1 MEYRVEITNRIVGGL
16 LIALSLAVSIPLTL
30 KVYLDGGGTWGFG
43 VIGFPVLIPLSFYV
57 LYGVTALIRPDNR
70 QRKAFIVCHFISFA
84 ASAVSMFMFPV
95 YPTLLVSVPLLL
107 AVFGLMSIG
116 RYKYYLLSMQ
126 LFAIIANVVLLKWE
140 FDFHRSLPV
149 IELIASV

>member
-1 MEYRVEITNRIVGGL
+1 MEHRIEIVNRIIGGV
-16 LIALSLAVSIPLTL
+16 LIVLSLAVAIPLTV

-43 VIGFPVLIPLSFYV
+43 VIGFPILIPLCFYIF
-57 LYGVTALIRPDNR
+57 YAITALLRPDVR
-70 QRKAFIVCHFISFA
+70 QRNSFIVSHFISFT

-116 RYKYYLLSMQ
+116 KYKYYLLWMQ
-126 LFAIIANVVLLKWE
+126 LLAIAANVLLLKWE
-140 FDFHRSLPV
+140 FDFHRSVPIV
-149 IELIASV
+149 ELIASV

>member
-30 KVYLDGGGTWGFG
+30 KVYLDGGTWGFG
-43 VIGFPVLIPLSFYV
+43 VIGFPVLIPLSFYI

-70 QRKAFIVCHFISFA
+70 QQKAFIACHFISFA